1 MGYTYVMSDIHGMS
15 HLLEEMLEKIR
26 FSAED
31 RLYILGDMIDRGPD
45 PGGVMD
51 LAAAHPNIT
60 ALRGNHEDTFAEWYL
75 TVTEAE
81 RSGYFYNTYAVLSED
96 PERKER
102 IPEYVN
108 WMKRLPLYKKVKQDG
123 TCYLL
128 AHASTEGVLQ
138 MWKRKDGFLWDS
150 SFIEKERGVPGYI
163 SVVGHVPT
171 FILRGYPK
179 EPATIW
185 RSPTGGSSMWTAALP
200 SGCTADDSGVS
211 ALRQE
216 RSSIRR
222 RSRNRGCLRRTGL
235 CESGCGTG
243 GRETG

>member
-1 MGYTYVMSDIHGMS
+1 
-15 HLLEEMLEKIR
+15 MLEKIR

-60 ALRGNHEDTFAEWYL
+60 ALRGNHEDTFCRM
-75 TVTEAE
+75 VSD
-81 RSGYFYNTYAVLSED
+81 RHRGGSAVRIFFIIPMLFLSED

-108 WMKRLPLYKKVKQDG
+108 WMKKLPLYKKVKQDG

-138 MWKRKDGFLWDS
+138 MWKRTDGFLWDS

-163 SVVGHVPT
+163 SGVGACPH
-171 FILRGYPK
+171 ILSSEAIRK
-179 EPATIW
+179 SRATIW
-185 RSPTGGSSMWTAALP
+185 RSPNGRIIDVDCGRFP
-200 SGCTADDSGVS
+200 SGCTGGR
-211 ALRQE
+211 L
-216 RSSIRR
+216 
-222 RSRNRGCLRRTGL
+222 GCLCL
-235 CESGCGTG
+235 
-243 GRETG
+243 ETGEEFYTAEKPGQRMSAADRDM

>member
-108 WMKRLPLYKKVKQDG
+108 WMKKLPLYKKVKQDG

-179 EPATIW
+179 EPATVW
-185 RSPTGGSSMWTAALP
+185 RSPNGRIIDVDCGASFWLYGGRL
-200 SGCTADDSGVS
+200 
-211 ALRQE
+211 
-216 RSSIRR
+216 
-222 RSRNRGCLRRTGL
+222 GCLCL
-235 CESGCGTG
+235 
-243 GRETG
+243 ETGEEFYTAEKPEQRMSAADRAM